1 MSTTEPVDV
10 LVLSVATEPTLPGP
24 GDGRFEQVV
33 RERRTLRAVTG
44 DKDTVRLVGSDHRSA
59 RSASLTAAHLGALVD
74 CLITELMAEGGPVVA
89 LALDR
94 LAERALWGAVQEVDH
109 VLAVRSADAAERL
122 VALIGQGRTPD
133 DILFPPGFNVDR
145 CLRAQAV
152 PPVEGGDRRL
162 VLREGV
168 DGDHP
173 DRWMMLTADHVEV
186 RQDLLSSFQRRAV
199 RARSRTVAPSA
210 PGRRL
215 LIGPANYAGQ
225 GWEWA
230 RAVRAHCPGWDAANL
245 EVYPRRASLAFGSAA
260 PVAAGEWKL
269 PSVRVEL
276 ALDEVLR
283 STHVLVEALRP
294 LLGVGEPTTAADGWD
309 PVLGRQDADALV
321 DSGRQVALLFHG
333 SEVRQPDVHARL
345 TPWSPF
351 ELDRGDRQTLARH
364 QAVQRV
370 HLAMDGFPGP
380 RFVSTLDLLDNVPDG
395 TWLPVVV
402 GPGAFAPASPALAAP
417 RPVVAHAP
425 SNSALK
431 GSAWIDPVLDKL
443 DSAGLISYRRVADLP
458 PVAVTAL
465 IREADVVVDQVVLG
479 GVGVLAVQAMAAG
492 RLVVAH
498 LPESVRRRFPEP
510 VPVVE
515 ATPQT
520 LEQVILSIIEDR
532 AHFARVAEK
541 GITFARTYHDGR
553 LSAQVLSEGF
563 LR

>member
-1 MSTTEPVDV
+1 MSASESVDV
-10 LVLSVATEPTLPGP
+10 LVLSVATQATPPGP
-24 GDGRFEQVV
+24 GLGLLERAV
-33 RERRTLRAVTG
+33 RERRALRAVTG
-44 DKDTVRLVGSDHRSA
+44 GKGTVRVVRADHRSA
-59 RSASLTAAHLGALVD
+59 RASSLTTHQLGALVE
-74 CLITELMAEGGPVVA
+74 CLTTALSAERGPLVA

-94 LAERALWGAVQEVDH
+94 LAERALWGAAQELHH
-109 VLAVRSADAAERL
+109 VLVVRSLEAAERL

-145 CLRAQAV
+145 CLHEQAL
-152 PPVEGGDRRL
+152 PPPEGGDRQL

-168 DGDHP
+168 DSHHP
-173 DRWMMLTADHVEV
+173 DRWLTLTADHVEV

-199 RARSRTVAPSA
+199 QTRSRTVAPSA
-210 PGRRL
+210 SRPRL

-230 RAVRAHCPGWDAANL
+230 RAVRAHCVGWDAANL
-245 EVYPRRASLAFGSAA
+245 EVYPRRASLAFGSFA
-260 PVAAGEWKL
+260 PVPAGDWKL
-269 PSVRVEL
+269 PSVRVDL

-294 LLGVGEPTTAADGWD
+294 LLGVGEPTTSADGWD
-309 PVLGRQDADALV
+309 PGLGRQDADALL
-321 DSGRQVALLFHG
+321 DSGRKVALLFHG
-333 SEVRQPDVHARL
+333 SEVREPDVHARL

-351 ELDRGDRQTLARH
+351 AHASADQPTLAKH
-364 QAVQRV
+364 EAVQRV
-370 HLAMDGFPGP
+370 QTAMHGFPGP
-380 RFVSTLDLLDNVPDG
+380 RFVSTLDLIDNVPDA

-402 GPGAFAPASPALAAP
+402 GPGAFTPTRPALRKP

-425 SNSALK
+425 SSSALK
-431 GSAWIDPVLDKL
+431 GSAWIDPVLDQL
-443 DSAGLISYRRVADLP
+443 DSEGLISYRRVADLP
-458 PVAVTAL
+458 PVAVTDL
-465 IREADVVVDQVVLG
+465 IREADVLVDQVVLG

-515 ATPQT
+515 ATPET
-520 LEQVILSIIEDR
+520 LQHVILSIIEDR

-541 GITFARTYHDGR
+541 GIAFARTYHDGR